1 MDLLLYCRA
10 GYEAD
15 LLAELEQKLAVKN
28 VYGYAKM
35 TKNSAFLRFCIPQI
49 EAVGNTLVS
58 QNRNLPK
65 LDDLVFARQKLLVI
79 DDLKFEGEDR
89 ISELLS
95 VLNSHDLPTFSEVFV
110 EYADSED
117 GKQMAKFCKKFIV
130 PLRNRLRQT
139 ELLYKKPSNKQAFL
153 HLFFQDSSK
162 CVIAMSAVGDRSIFP
177 LGIQRLKMPS
187 AAPSRSTL
195 KLEEAIN
202 TFLNTEQAMALFS
215 AGMRATDLGACP
227 GGWSYQLVQRK
238 ITVEA
243 VDHGEI
249 AENLMATGLIEYY
262 SEDGFL
268 YKPQQGNVDWL
279 VCDMIEQ
286 PTRVSELMLSWLE
299 KGLANACI
307 FNLKL
312 PMNKRHKV
320 VVPILERL
328 SKALKE
334 RFGEYVINAKHL
346 YHNRDEV
353 TVMLIVNSQML
364 QAYNENKK

>member
-130 PLRNRLRQT
+130 PLRNRLRQNGT
-139 ELLYKKPSNKQAFL
+139 
-153 HLFFQDSSK
+153 
-162 CVIAMSAVGDRSIFP
+162 SI
-177 LGIQRLKMPS
+177 Q
-187 AAPSRSTL
+187 
-195 KLEEAIN
+195 
-202 TFLNTEQAMALFS
+202 
-215 AGMRATDLGACP
+215 
-227 GGWSYQLVQRK
+227 
-238 ITVEA
+238 EA
-243 VDHGEI
+243 VKQ
-249 AENLMATGLIEYY
+249 TGFFTFVF
-262 SEDGFL
+262 S
-268 YKPQQGNVDWL
+268 
-279 VCDMIEQ
+279 
-286 PTRVSELMLSWLE
+286 R
-299 KGLANACI
+299 
-307 FNLKL
+307 
-312 PMNKRHKV
+312 
-320 VVPILERL
+320 
-328 SKALKE
+328 
-334 RFGEYVINAKHL
+334 
-346 YHNRDEV
+346 
-353 TVMLIVNSQML
+353 
-364 QAYNENKK
+364 